1 MIFNVD
7 LWNEMDRLR
16 REMNSLFTGYDRASA
31 STTYPLV
38 NVYDDKDA
46 VIVTA
51 ELPGM
56 TKEQVHITFADGAL
70 TLSGKLEPLSA
81 AKKMTIVRQERS
93 LGAFE
98 KSLRIPTKIDQEK
111 IGASF
116 LNGIL
121 TVTLPK
127 AEEAKPKTI
136 QIDVK

>member
-7 LWNEMDRLR
+7 MWNEMDRLR

-56 TKEQVHITFADGAL
+56 SKEQVRITYADGAL
-70 TLSGKLEPLSA
+70 TLSGKLEPLAA

-93 LGAFE
+93 EGAFE

-111 IGASF
+111 INASF
-116 LNGIL
+116 SNGIL
-121 TVTLPK
+121 TVMLPK

-136 QIDVK
+136 QVDVK

>member
-1 MIFNVD
+1 MLFNVD

-31 STTYPLV
+31 ATTYPLV
-38 NVYDDKDA
+38 NVYDDKEA

-70 TLSGKLEPLSA
+70 TLSGKLEPLASIKNMA
-81 AKKMTIVRQERS
+81 VVRQERS
-93 LGAFE
+93 SGPFE

-111 IGASF
+111 INATF

-127 AEEAKPKTI
+127 AEEAKP
-136 QIDVK
+136 

>member
-7 LWNEMDRLR
+7 MWNEMDRLR

-56 TKEQVHITFADGAL
+56 AKEQVQITFADGAL
-70 TLSGKLEPLSA
+70 TLSGKLESLAA

-93 LGAFE
+93 AGAFE

-111 IGASF
+111 INASF
-116 LNGIL
+116 SNGIL

-136 QIDVK
+136 HIDVK

>member
-7 LWNEMDRLR
+7 MWNEMDRLR

-56 TKEQVHITFADGAL
+56 AKEQVQITFADGAL
-70 TLSGKLEPLSA
+70 TLSGKLEPLAA

-93 LGAFE
+93 AGAFE
-98 KSLRIPTKIDQEK
+98 KSLRIPTKIDQGK
-111 IGASF
+111 INALFS
-116 LNGIL
+116 NGIL

-136 QIDVK
+136 HIDVK

>member
-7 LWNEMDRLR
+7 MWNEMDRLR

-56 TKEQVHITFADGAL
+56 AKEQVQITFADGAL
-70 TLSGKLEPLSA
+70 TLSGKLEPLA
-81 AKKMTIVRQERS
+81 TAKKMTIVRQERS
-93 LGAFE
+93 AGAFE
-98 KSLRIPTKIDQEK
+98 KSLRIPTKIDQGK
-111 IGASF
+111 INASF
-116 LNGIL
+116 SNGIL

-136 QIDVK
+136 HIDVK

>member
-7 LWNEMDRLR
+7 MWNEMDRLR

-56 TKEQVHITFADGAL
+56 AKEQVQITYADGSL
-70 TLSGKLEPLSA
+70 TLSGNLEPLSST
-81 AKKMTIVRQERS
+81 KKMTIVRQERS
-93 LGAFE
+93 AGAFE

-111 IGASF
+111 INASF
-116 LNGIL
+116 SNGIL

-136 QIDVK
+136 HIDVK